1 MKVPQVAIS
10 FLILCIL
17 VSGCMPLES
26 PGPTTSNEKQFRD
39 VNVAMELYRQPDVTE
54 WRVQRDKIAE
64 ALGDRVFDKPF
75 ARVFDSLTI
84 ALGGMGARVA
94 TMERQSGFISVTGAR
109 SLLPQDQ
116 IQQLVHQCYVDYCL
130 ANNFDYAHAEN
141 IDKQVSPAN
150 GYDASMTISLVKQT
164 PKQTKVK
171 VRFAGVYYPPMLEEL
186 YKAIWPSLDKQIFMD
201 QGTD

>member
-1 MKVPQVAIS
+1 MAW
-10 FLILCIL
+10 
-17 VSGCMPLES
+17 
-26 PGPTTSNEKQFRD
+26 
-39 VNVAMELYRQPDVTE
+39 ELSRNPDVAE
-54 WRVQRDKIAE
+54 WHVQRDKIAE

-109 SLLPQDQ
+109 SLLPPGQ

-141 IDKQVSPAN
+141 IDQQASPAN
-150 GYDASMTISLVKQT
+150 GYDASMTISLVKQN

-186 YKAIWPSLDKQIFMD
+186 YKAVWPSLDKQIFMD